1 MDLGG
6 EWMRIDDAT
15 LICGYRRTPPHF
27 VQTPTNGNRSLIRI
41 DRADL
46 AFQLFDL
53 LDTSRLHTAA
63 RFADW
68 DRQGIEGVLDTAERI
83 AIDHFLPHAAAVDE
97 NEPTFI
103 DGKAIVD
110 PRVGAA
116 LSVYRDAGFFG
127 AGFDAEW
134 GGAQMPETVR
144 SAVAFM
150 FTAANVG
157 TAGYPFLTVGAANLI
172 ASFGSDE
179 QKRRYLTPMVEGRF
193 FGTMCLSEPQA
204 GSSLSDIVTRAEPR
218 GDGSYQISGRKM
230 WISGGEQEMSENI
243 IHMVLA
249 KIPGG
254 PAGVKGISLFIV
266 PKYRVGEDGA
276 VGSRNGITLA
286 GLNHKMGYRG
296 TTNTLLNFGDES
308 ECIGHLVGEPHKGLA
323 YMFQM
328 MNEARIGVGMGATAL
343 ASAGYQVALAYAKDR
358 PQGRHPDGK
367 DAASQQV
374 PIVEHAD
381 IRRLLLAQKSA
392 VEGALSLLL
401 YCARLVDGIRTS
413 TDPEQKRRDELLLD
427 LLTPVAKSWPSE
439 FCLEANKHAIQVL
452 GGYGYTRDYPVE
464 RLYRDNRLNPIHE
477 GTHGVQGMDILGR
490 KVVQANGEGLALLA
504 GRIGETVA
512 QASRDARLAGHA
524 AELAAHLDETV
535 ALTRQ
540 LAGELARAP
549 RRALANAT
557 IYLDMFGHVAIA
569 WMWLRQALVAA
580 RKLDAGE
587 GDADFMNGKLAACR
601 YFFAYELTKTR
612 TQRELLAKFDDTTL
626 EMKAEWF

>member
-1 MDLGG
+1 
-6 EWMRIDDAT
+6 
-15 LICGYRRTPPHF
+15 LIH
-27 VQTPTNGNRSLIRI
+27 I

-53 LDTSRLHTAA
+53 LDASTLHTAG

-68 DRQGIEGVLDTAERI
+68 DRPGIDGVLDTAERI

-97 NEPTFI
+97 NEPQFV
-103 DGKAIVD
+103 DGRAVLD
-110 PRVGAA
+110 ARVGEA
-116 LSVYRDAGFFG
+116 LAVYRDAGFFG

-134 GGAQMPETVR
+134 GGAEMPETVR
-144 SAVAFM
+144 IAAAYM
-150 FTAANVG
+150 FSAANIG

-172 ASFGSDE
+172 ASFGSVE
-179 QKRRYLTPMVEGRF
+179 QKRSYLMPMVEGRF

-204 GSSLSDIVTRAEPR
+204 GSSLSDIVTKAEPVD
-218 GDGSYQISGRKM
+218 DGSYRITGRKM

-243 IHMVLA
+243 VHMVLA

-266 PKYRVGEDGA
+266 PKYRVGGDGT
-276 VGSRNGITLA
+276 VGTRNGVTLA

-296 TTNTLLNFGDES
+296 TTNTLLNFGEDG
-308 ECIGHLVGEPHKGLA
+308 ECIGHLVGEPHRGLA

-328 MNEARIGVGMGATAL
+328 MNEARIGVGLGATAL

-367 DAASQQV
+367 DAASKQV
-374 PIVEHAD
+374 PIIEHAD

-401 YCARLVDGIRTS
+401 YSARLVDGIRTS
-413 TDPEQKRRDELLLD
+413 TDAEQKRRDELLLD

-490 KVVQANGEGLALLA
+490 KVVQANGEGLAILA

-512 QASRDARLAGHA
+512 EAKGDARLAGHA
-524 AELAAHLDETV
+524 ADLAAHLDETV

-540 LAGELARAP
+540 LATELARNP
-549 RRALANAT
+549 RLALANAT
-557 IYLDMFGHVAIA
+557 IYLDMFGHVVIA

-580 RKLDAGE
+580 RKLNAGE
-587 GDADFMNGKLAACR
+587 GDAAFMNGKLAACR
-601 YFFAYELTKTR
+601 YFFAYELPKAR
-612 TQRELLAKFDDTTL
+612 TQRELLAKLDDTTL
-626 EMKAEWF
+626 STQAEWF

>member
-1 MDLGG
+1 M
-6 EWMRIDDAT
+6 
-15 LICGYRRTPPHF
+15 
-27 VQTPTNGNRSLIRI
+27 IRI
-41 DRADL
+41 DRPDL
-46 AFQLFDL
+46 SFQLFDL
-53 LDTSRLHTAA
+53 LDADRLSEAG

-68 DRQGIEGVLDTAERI
+68 DRSAIDNVLDTAERI

-97 NEPTFI
+97 NEPEFV

-116 LSVYRDAGFFG
+116 LAVYREAGFFG
-127 AGFDAEW
+127 AGFDHEW
-134 GGAQMPETVR
+134 GGAQMPETLR
-144 SAVAFM
+144 IACAYM
-150 FTAANVG
+150 FSAANVG

-179 QKRRYLTPMVEGRF
+179 QKARFLAPMVEGRF

-204 GSSLSDIVTRAEPR
+204 GSSLSDIVTKADPA
-218 GDGSYQISGRKM
+218 GDGTYRISGRKM

-243 IHMVLA
+243 VHMVLA

-266 PKYRVGEDGA
+266 PKYRVGEDGS
-276 VGSRNGITLA
+276 VGPRNGVSLA

-296 TTNTLLNFGDES
+296 TTNTALNFGEAG
-308 ECIGHLVGEPHKGLA
+308 ECIGHLVGEPHKGLG

-328 MNEARIGVGMGATAL
+328 MNEARIGVGLGATAL

-367 DAASQQV
+367 EAASKQV
-374 PIVEHAD
+374 PIIEHAD

-392 VEGALSLLL
+392 VEGAFALIL
-401 YCARLVDGIRTS
+401 YCARLVDGLRTQA
-413 TDPEQKRRDELLLD
+413 DEAKRRDDELLLD

-452 GGYGYTRDYPVE
+452 SGYGYTRDYPVE

-477 GTHGVQGMDILGR
+477 GTHGIQGMDILGR
-490 KVVQANGEGLALLA
+490 KVVQANGRGLELLA
-504 GRIGETVA
+504 GRIGATVA
-512 QASRDARLAGHA
+512 EASTIAS
-524 AELAAHLDETV
+524 LAADASDLSAHLAETV
-535 ALTRQ
+535 ALTRA
-540 LAGELARAP
+540 LAEELAKDP
-549 RRALANAT
+549 RKALANAT
-557 IYLDMFGHVAIA
+557 IYLDMFGHVVIA

-580 RKLDAGE
+580 RKLDTGE
-587 GDADFMNGKLAACR
+587 GDPNFLRGKLAACR
-601 YFFAYELTKTR
+601 YFFAYELPKAR
-612 TQRELLAKFDDTTL
+612 VQRDLLGKLDETTL
-626 EMKAEWF
+626 SMQAEWF

>member
-1 MDLGG
+1 
-6 EWMRIDDAT
+6 
-15 LICGYRRTPPHF
+15 
-27 VQTPTNGNRSLIRI
+27 LIRI
-41 DRADL
+41 DRTDMS
-46 AFQLFDL
+46 FQLFDL
-53 LDTSRLHTAA
+53 LDIDRLSDAE

-68 DRQGIEGVLDTAERI
+68 DRSAIDNVLDTAQAI

-97 NEPTFI
+97 NEPEFV
-103 DGKAIVD
+103 DGKAIID

-116 LSVYRDAGFFG
+116 LAVYREAGFFG
-127 AGFDAEW
+127 AGFDHEW
-134 GGAQMPETVR
+134 GGAQMPETLR
-144 SAVAFM
+144 IACAYM
-150 FTAANVG
+150 FSAANVG

-172 ASFGSDE
+172 ASFGSEE
-179 QKRRYLTPMVEGRF
+179 QKARYLAPMVEGRF

-204 GSSLSDIVTRAEPR
+204 GSSLSDIVTRAEPA
-218 GDGSYQISGRKM
+218 GDGAYRISGRKM
-230 WISGGEQEMSENI
+230 WISGGEQEISENI
-243 IHMVLA
+243 VHMVLA

-266 PKYRVGEDGA
+266 PKYRVGEDGSI
-276 VGSRNGITLA
+276 GPRNGVTLA

-296 TTNTLLNFGDES
+296 TTNTLLNFGEAG

-328 MNEARIGVGMGATAL
+328 MNEARIGVGLGATAL
-343 ASAGYQVALAYAKDR
+343 ASAGYQASLAYARER

-367 DAASQQV
+367 DATSKQV
-374 PIVEHAD
+374 PIIEHAD

-392 VEGALSLLL
+392 VEGAFALIL
-401 YCARLVDGIRTS
+401 YCARLVDGIRTG
-413 TDPEQKRRDELLLD
+413 TDEAKKRDDELLLD

-477 GTHGVQGMDILGR
+477 GTHGIQGMDILGR
-490 KVVQANGEGLALLA
+490 KVVQANGRGLELLA

-512 QASRDARLAGHA
+512 EASTIAPLSADAADLATH
-524 AELAAHLDETV
+524 LAETV
-535 ALTRQ
+535 ALTRT
-540 LAGELARAP
+540 LASELARDP
-549 RRALANAT
+549 RKALANAT
-557 IYLDMFGHVAIA
+557 IYLDMFGHVVIA

-580 RKLDAGE
+580 RKVGAGE
-587 GDADFMNGKLAACR
+587 GDADFLSGKLAGCR
-601 YFFAYELTKTR
+601 YFFAYELPKTR
-612 TQRELLAKFDDTTL
+612 AQRELLGKLDETTL

>member
-1 MDLGG
+1 M
-6 EWMRIDDAT
+6 
-15 LICGYRRTPPHF
+15 
-27 VQTPTNGNRSLIRI
+27 IRI

-46 AFQLFDL
+46 SFQLFDV
-53 LDTSRLHTAA
+53 LDAGRLSEAG

-68 DRQGIEGVLDTAERI
+68 DRSAIDNVLDTAEAI

-97 NEPTFI
+97 NEPEFV

-116 LSVYRDAGFFG
+116 LAVYREAGFFG
-127 AGFDAEW
+127 AGFDHEW
-134 GGAQMPETVR
+134 GGAQMPETLR
-144 SAVAFM
+144 IACAYIFS
-150 FTAANVG
+150 AANVG

-179 QKRRYLTPMVEGRF
+179 QKARYLTPMVEGRF

-204 GSSLSDIVTRAEPR
+204 GSSLSDIVTKAEPA
-218 GDGSYQISGRKM
+218 GDGTYRISGRKM
-230 WISGGEQEMSENI
+230 WISGGEQEISENI
-243 IHMVLA
+243 VHMVLA

-266 PKYRVGEDGA
+266 PKYRVGEDGSI
-276 VGSRNGITLA
+276 GPRNGVTLA

-296 TTNTLLNFGDES
+296 TTNTLLNFGEAG
-308 ECIGHLVGEPHKGLA
+308 ECIGHLVGEPHKGLG

-328 MNEARIGVGMGATAL
+328 MNEARIGVGLGATAL
-343 ASAGYQVALAYAKDR
+343 ASAGYQASLAYAKDR

-367 DAASQQV
+367 DATSKQV
-374 PIVEHAD
+374 PIIEHAD

-392 VEGALSLLL
+392 VEGAFSLIL
-401 YCARLVDGIRTS
+401 YCARLVDGIRTG
-413 TDPEQKRRDELLLD
+413 TDEAKKRDDELLLD

-477 GTHGVQGMDILGR
+477 GTHGIQGMDILGR
-490 KVVQANGEGLALLA
+490 KVVQANGRGLELLA
-504 GRIGETVA
+504 GQIGETVA
-512 QASRDARLAGHA
+512 EASSIAALSPQASD
-524 AELAAHLDETV
+524 LAAHLAETV
-535 ALTRQ
+535 ALTRT
-540 LAGELARAP
+540 LARELAKDP
-549 RRALANAT
+549 RKALANAT
-557 IYLDMFGHVAIA
+557 IYLDMFGHVVIA

-580 RKLDAGE
+580 RKLEMGE
-587 GDADFMNGKLAACR
+587 GDGNFLRGKLVACR
-601 YFFAYELTKTR
+601 YFFAYELPKAR
-612 TQRELLAKFDDTTL
+612 MQRELLGKLDETTL
-626 EMKAEWF
+626 EMRAEWF